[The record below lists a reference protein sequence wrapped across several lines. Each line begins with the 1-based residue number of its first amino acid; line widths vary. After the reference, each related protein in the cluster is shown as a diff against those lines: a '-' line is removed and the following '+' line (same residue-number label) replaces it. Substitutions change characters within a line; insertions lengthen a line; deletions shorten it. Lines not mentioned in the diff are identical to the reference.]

1 MTEDGIHGK
10 ISKCLSF
17 HGPVIFI
24 ISTRFITWWS
34 GGHVR
39 SYTYTFKIYDL
50 ELNQEVSKTSSN
62 AYLKSHTKDFPA
74 LDLLFWVRA
83 KHYIGTYMYINRM
96 ATSAEVVKQY
106 IPLSRY
112 YYVLT
117 DH

>member
-1 MTEDGIHGK
+1 MVTEHGIHGK
-10 ISKCLSF
+10 ISKSLSF

-24 ISTRFITWWS
+24 ISTRFITWWWT
-34 GGHVR
+34 R
-39 SYTYTFKIYDL
+39 SFIHTFKIYDL

-96 ATSAEVVKQY
+96 ATSAEVVSTY
-106 IPLSRY
+106 IYIGSM
-112 YYVLT
+112 YVQT